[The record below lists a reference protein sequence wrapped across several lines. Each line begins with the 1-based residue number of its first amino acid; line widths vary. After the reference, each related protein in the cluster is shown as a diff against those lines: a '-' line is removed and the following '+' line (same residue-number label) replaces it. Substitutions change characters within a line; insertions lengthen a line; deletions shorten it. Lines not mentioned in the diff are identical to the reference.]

1 MRLSAIGAGA
11 LAAIALSGLFVAG
24 VWADGGS
31 GSSPGAPVAKQP
43 ATFCVETKADAEY
56 TVYNAAQA
64 QDGQGP
70 AKEWKVLE
78 PSICVTAEAT
88 REQAAAIE
96 RCIDRHTQAHRADGS
111 EATKAD
117 GEECVAEVLP

>member
-43 ATFCVETKADAEY
+43 ATFCVETKADAES
-56 TVYNAAQA
+56 TAAQA
-64 QDGQGP
+64 QGGEAQ

-111 EATKAD
+111 EAIKAD
-117 GEECVAEVLP
+117 GEECVAEVSP